1 MTPVRIVGLGSALGA
16 DQAGWLVS
24 EALETLRFP
33 TRFALGLVSIDKCIT
48 PAFLPRMI
56 AGATFVILI
65 DALDEPEGGPVLR
78 RLELEE
84 IATDS
89 HYDSCHGFSPVIAL
103 ELARALAPHPFKT
116 ITYGLSLAES
126 LKKGLSCDSRALV
139 NSRLPALCHML
150 EQDIHRFLG
159 PSTYPR
165 LIKPDLPRV

>member
-33 TRFALGLVSIDKCIT
+33 TRFAHGLVSVDKCVT
-48 PAFLPRMI
+48 PAFLPSMI

-65 DALDEPEGGPVLR
+65 DALDESEKGPVLR

-84 IATDS
+84 IETDS
-89 HYDSCHGFSPVIAL
+89 HHDSCHGFSPVIAL
-103 ELARALAPHPFKT
+103 ELARMLVPYPFKT
-116 ITYGLSLAES
+116 ITYGVSLAES
-126 LKKGLSCDSRALV
+126 LRMGLSYDPRGV
-139 NSRLPALCHML
+139 VESRLPALCCML
-150 EQDIHRFLG
+150 EKDILRFLG

-165 LIKPDLPRV
+165 LINS